1 MQNESFLPII
11 GKNLKAARKRTF
23 PDDTQYDAALRVGVS
38 RATFQKME
46 KGDLSISLG
55 AYINAARI
63 YSSLDAF
70 SELFNADSISDDLF
84 KEFGVKNE

>member
-1 MQNESFLPII
+1 M
-11 GKNLKAARKRTF
+11 
-23 PDDTQYDAALRVGVS
+23 S

-63 YSSLDAF
+63 YSSLDTF
-70 SELFNADSISDDLF
+70 NELFNADAISDDLF
-84 KEFGVKNE
+84 KEFGAKNE